1 MIARGFNEKGE
12 LRSVETEIEN
22 AGDMQI
28 FIRRQLGA
36 SRIGLI
42 SVLSS

>member
-1 MIARGFNEKGE
+1 VIDRGFNEKGE

-22 AGDMQI
+22 AGGMQT

-36 SRIGLI
+36 SRVGLI